1 MVLLFIER
9 RDEVKTVKFVVSG
22 IKCGGC
28 VGKVEKQLKDLSGVT
43 NINVD
48 IENQEVLVS
57 GEQGFSNMQIK
68 SMLGEIGFPVTSMK
82 KLEA

>member
-1 MVLLFIER
+1 MR
-9 RDEVKTVKFVVSG
+9 REVNVKKVKFVVSG

-28 VGKVEKQLKDLSGVT
+28 VGNVENQLKDLSGVT

-48 IENQEVLVS
+48 IENQEVLVT
-57 GEQGFSNMQIK
+57 GEQDFSNMQIK
-68 SMLGEIGFPVTSMK
+68 SMLGEIGFPVSSMK

>member
-1 MVLLFIER
+1 M
-9 RDEVKTVKFVVSG
+9 KKVKFVVSG

-28 VGKVEKQLKDLSGVT
+28 VGNVENQLKDLSGVT

-48 IENQEVLVS
+48 IENQEVLVT
-57 GEQGFSNMQIK
+57 GEQDFSNMQIK
-68 SMLGEIGFPVTSMK
+68 SMLGEIGFPVSSMK